1 MRTNIGAELLVLR
14 KRASSAILLGIWVLL
29 AIFFPYGLEYL
40 EAPGDTVPEQLL
52 PESFAGHVLVG
63 FPFFGGVFALMLGVL
78 AVGGDYGF
86 DTLKTL
92 FTQGPGRLRIFG
104 ARLLALAT
112 GLVPFVVVV
121 FVVGAGTSYLIAR
134 VEGAAVD
141 WPSVWTVL
149 RALGAGWLILAAW
162 AALGV
167 LLGALTRGTA
177 LAIGVG
183 ILYTLVIEG
192 LLSALASQ
200 VSLLEPLVELFVRAN
215 AYSLVAPLGLSVEE
229 VTSNGPGAFAGPYVP
244 GEQALLVLT
253 AYVVGFLA
261 LSAFLLR
268 RRDVA

>member
-1 MRTNIGAELLVLR
+1 MKASIGAELLVLR
-14 KRASSAILLGIWVLL
+14 KRTSSAILLAIWVLL
-29 AIFFPYGLEYL
+29 AIFFAYVLEYL
-40 EAPGDTVPEQLL
+40 EAPGDTVPPQLL
-52 PESFAGHVLVG
+52 PDSFGAHVLAG

-78 AVGGDYGF
+78 AVGGDYGL

-104 ARLLALAT
+104 AKLLALAI
-112 GLVPFVVVV
+112 GLVPFVIVV
-121 FVVGAGTSYLIAR
+121 FVVGAGASYLIAQ

-141 WPSVWTVL
+141 WPSAWTVV
-149 RALGAGWLILAAW
+149 RALGIGWLILATW

-192 LLSALASQ
+192 LVSALASQ

-229 VTSNGPGAFAGPYVP
+229 AMSDGPGAFAGPFVA
-244 GEQALLVLT
+244 GEQAVLVLIS
-253 AYVVGFLA
+253 YMVGFLA
-261 LSAFLLR
+261 LSAILLR
-268 RRDVA
+268 RRDVT